1 MRGYHLRLRDDP
13 IYFAIAILFVA
24 ALILCA
30 VAVIAG
36 VSL

>member
-1 MRGYHLRLRDDP
+1 MRALCNYAFHPSRSFRS
-13 IYFAIAILFVA
+13 

-36 VSL
+36 GIA